1 MQRINAL
8 LALGLSTTLFF
19 SCSSSD
25 DNGDPAILPEIG
37 DAAFEDNLSLDKWEN
52 TDYGTNSDTY
62 GTPTGWET
70 SNPGTS
76 FLSVVNVYEEKDDVI
91 SGSAAK
97 LETKAIGITGIA
109 SSTFYTGAF
118 KLDLSDPAKSAQL
131 GVPFDKRPTS
141 LSFSYKYTPGDNY
154 QQFTGVTGTD
164 ITGIDSCLVYM
175 YLQKRSGD
183 DIKRIGT
190 AALQSSETISD
201 WTQKTLDVTYGE
213 IPNAGAG
220 FKLRPEETGWA
231 NADETPT
238 HVIIVFASSSAGD
251 YFRGSIGSLMYV
263 DQLSISY

>member
-1 MQRINAL
+1 MQRINSL
-8 LALGLSTTLFF
+8 IALGLSTTLFF
-19 SCSSSD
+19 SCSSDESEPTSC
-25 DNGDPAILPEIG
+25 DPT
-37 DAAFEDNLSLDKWEN
+37 DAEKAAVVFESNLSLDSWESN
-52 TDYGTNSDTY
+52 EYSGGTY
-62 GTPTGWET
+62 GNPTGWET

-76 FLSVVNVYEEKDDVI
+76 FLSEVNAHEETSDVV

-97 LETKAIGITGIA
+97 LETIAIGITGIA
-109 SSTFYTGAF
+109 SSTIYTGDF
-118 KLDLSDPAKSAQL
+118 ELDISDPAKSAQL

-154 QQFTGVTGTD
+154 QQFSGVTGTD
-164 ITGIDSCLVYM
+164 IAGIDSCLVYM
-175 YLQKRSGD
+175 YLQKRDCES
-183 DIKRIGT
+183 IQRIGT

-213 IPNAGAG
+213 ISNAGAG

-251 YFRGSIGSLMYV
+251 YFRGALGSLLFV
-263 DQLSISY
+263 DQISISY